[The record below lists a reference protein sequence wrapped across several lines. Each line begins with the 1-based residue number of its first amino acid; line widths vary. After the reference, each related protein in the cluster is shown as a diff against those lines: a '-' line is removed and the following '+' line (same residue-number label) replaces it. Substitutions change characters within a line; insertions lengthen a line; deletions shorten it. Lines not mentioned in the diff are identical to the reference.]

1 MKKTGIR
8 DYLFL
13 HIVLIIYSLTSVLS
27 KSAADKTGIAFVVLY
42 GAVLFCLMLY
52 AVLWQGVLKKF
63 PLTTAFANKAIVVVW
78 GILWG
83 WLFFD
88 CLLYT
93 SNCKEIE
100 DEDIFSDRRRRL
112 YRIKLYPL
120 YVQKIRGQDQDY
132 QCG

>member
-27 KSAADKTGIAFVVLY
+27 KSAADKTGIALVVLY

-83 WLFFD
+83 WLFFEEAVTWNK
-88 CLLYT
+88 LVGAVVIIAGILIVVRE
-93 SNCKEIE
+93 K
-100 DEDIFSDRRRRL
+100 DE
-112 YRIKLYPL
+112 
-120 YVQKIRGQDQDY
+120 
-132 QCG
+132 

>member
-1 MKKTGIR
+1 MKKSR
-8 DYLFL
+8 FFNYFFL

-27 KSAADKTGIAFVVLY
+27 KSAAGQTGITFVLLY

-83 WLFFD
+83 WLFFREAVTWNK
-88 CLLYT
+88 LVGAAIIIAGILIVVRE
-93 SNCKEIE
+93 K
-100 DEDIFSDRRRRL
+100 DE
-112 YRIKLYPL
+112 
-120 YVQKIRGQDQDY
+120 
-132 QCG
+132 

>member
-1 MKKTGIR
+1 MKKSRIFN
-8 DYLFL
+8 YLFL

-27 KSAADKTGIAFVVLY
+27 KSAAGQTGITFVLLY

-83 WLFFD
+83 WLFFREAVTWNK
-88 CLLYT
+88 LVGAAIIIAGILIVARE
-93 SNCKEIE
+93 K
-100 DEDIFSDRRRRL
+100 DE
-112 YRIKLYPL
+112 
-120 YVQKIRGQDQDY
+120 
-132 QCG
+132 